1 MNTQQPSGDADQKL
15 RDDAVAMQAELNS
28 LIADMNATLPAMQKH
43 AEDTEAGLLADSE
56 ALRKEVKAMDKELTA
71 AEQDAQRHMN
81 IVDEA

>member
-15 RDDAVAMQAELNS
+15 RDDAAAMQAELNS

-43 AEDTEAGLLADSE
+43 AEDAEAGLLADAE